1 VFARWPFPV
10 ASDRPGALLRRLGDS
25 AVAWSWVA
33 NGLRLASGVIVLPL
47 VLVKLPKMEF
57 GMYYVLLSLGA
68 LVPLIDFG
76 FGPTIGRFVSY
87 AMAGAESIQSHG
99 VARTSQESGRPN
111 YPLLW
116 QLLSTTRI
124 LYRYLTLL
132 VFVLLGAWGTY
143 NVELGVQETASPLLT
158 RIAWGVTLVAAAAE
172 IYSSWWNTYLQ
183 SMNEVVAAAR
193 IVVLVMLVRLVIG
206 ASLLVCGLG
215 LISIPLGNLLG
226 SVLLR
231 FLSRRRCLEL
241 LAAHPCPAEMDLP
254 ELLRTLWPNSWRLG
268 VQFISRYLTVN
279 ANITIC
285 LYVLKLAAVP
295 EYGLSAQV
303 LGILG
308 AMAAVWTS
316 VKWPVIGQYRARHD
330 LLGLQRLLRPRVW
343 LQNLTFLAG
352 AMALLA
358 CGPFLLTHFGHGKQL
373 LPLPWLALMT
383 LGAFLDMQFNIWGTL
398 ISTENRLPY
407 LWPTVATNVL
417 SLALSLVLIHFTGL
431 GLGALVLGPL
441 IAGSLFNY
449 WYWPLFA
456 ARGLGTNLFRLL
468 FQGPRVTRPQAVE

>member
-1 VFARWPFPV
+1 MFTRWPFPV
-10 ASDRPGALLRRLGDS
+10 ALNQPGALLRRLNNS

-33 NGLRLASGVIVLPL
+33 NGLRLASGLIVLPL
-47 VLVKLPKMEF
+47 VLLKLPKLEF
-57 GMYYVLLSLGA
+57 GMYYVLLNLTA

-99 VARTSQESGRPN
+99 VAKTGQGTRPPN

-116 QLLSTTRI
+116 QLLSTTRA

-132 VFVLLGAWGTY
+132 VFILLGVWGTY
-143 NVELGVQETASPLLT
+143 NVELGVNETASPLLT
-158 RIAWGVTLVAAAAE
+158 RIAWMVTLLSAGAE

-183 SMNEVVAAAR
+183 SMNEVVEAAR
-193 IVVLVMLVRLVIG
+193 IVVLVMFVRLILG
-206 ASLLVCGLG
+206 ASFLICGLG
-215 LISIPLGNLLG
+215 LISIPLGNLMG

-231 FLSRRRCLEL
+231 SLSRRRCLEL
-241 LAAHPCPAEMDLP
+241 LTAHPCPKEMELP

-308 AMAAVWTS
+308 AMAAVWTN
-316 VKWPVIGQYRARHD
+316 VKWPIVGQYRARHD

-352 AMALLA
+352 AAVLLA
-358 CGPFLLTHFGHGKQL
+358 CGPFLLAHFGHGKQL
-373 LPLPWLALMT
+373 LPVPWLALMT

-417 SLALSLVLIHFTGL
+417 SLTLSLVLIHFTGL

-456 ARGLGTNLFRLL
+456 ARGLGTNLFQFL
-468 FQGPRVTRPQAVE
+468 FQRPQAAE